1 MYKLNLF
8 LVFIVF
14 FSACT
19 SKSVNIYPVKI
30 LNKPLEVAFSQNQQI
45 NTFKRVDLKI
55 EKNSSTKTVETCLDF
70 IDSFKDGF
78 VISEEV
84 NNMRKASEYQICIQ
98 VDNLRNAVAAKE
110 SYLPKP
116 YSTLIIA
123 NLDLQAIR
131 SSLIQKLGD
140 TAQSI
145 KDTSFLVPETKGD
158 SVIIDN
164 ENWFYQFNLL
174 ASGDFNNDGKEDLMI
189 EFIDRSK
196 TGNYYSHSTYL
207 LTRNMSDKY
216 LTVIQ

>member
-1 MYKLNLF
+1 MYKLKLF
-8 LVFIVF
+8 LVFVVF
-14 FSACT
+14 LSACT

-55 EKNSSTKTVETCLDF
+55 EKNGSTKTVETCLAF
-70 IDSFKDGF
+70 IASLKNGF

-98 VDNLRNAVAAKE
+98 VDNLRNAVAATK
-110 SYLPKP
+110 SYLPKT
-116 YSTLIIA
+116 YSTLITD
-123 NLDLQAIR
+123 NLDLQVIR

-140 TAQSI
+140 TSQSI

-164 ENWFYQFNLL
+164 ENWFYQFNIL

-189 EFIDRSK
+189 EFIDRAK
-196 TGNYYSHSTYL
+196 NGNYYSHSTYL